1 MDLSHNAFFWLAM
14 NFKLSFLLLFSFFAA
29 AASAQDTAL
38 YSLPMTLEMLL
49 ENGYAIKFSRNREE
63 ALSNNATYGNAG
75 MLPKVNAT
83 AGYSGAANQLQNVG
97 EARYANTFNN
107 GYNLGLSGT
116 WTLFDGWGMQAS
128 YSRLQEMKKNGELS
142 TRLEIE
148 SSVAQTIA
156 MYYELLHRRF
166 RLENLSIMLSL
177 SRERLRMA
185 TEKYLVGAH
194 SQLELLQAQVDFNA
208 DSSQLV
214 TYRQGT
220 IEQLI
225 RFKKQ
230 LLLPFDTNDVIF
242 TDTSFNL
249 NEHLKLEELKAV
261 ILQNNTSLKIFDKNR
276 TITDLERAQVEAAR
290 YPYVNLNASYGY
302 TYNQTG
308 YNNSSS
314 GALGLSYGVSVGV
327 KIYDGKNQRR
337 LEKNIR
343 IEQRNRELEYEQQ
356 AQQVL
361 ADLYLLYSS
370 YSSYMNLLGLE
381 RINRELAGRKVLL
394 AMEQYRLG
402 QITSLELR
410 EHQRTHLDAQDR
422 LLNAMLQAK
431 LSEVY
436 IMQLCGAV
444 LNYMDAEELL
454 P

>member
-1 MDLSHNAFFWLAM
+1 M
-14 NFKLSFLLLFSFFAA
+14 NIKSSFLLLFSLAAA

-38 YSLPMTLEMLL
+38 YTLPMTLETLL
-49 ENGYAIKFSRNREE
+49 NNGYSIKFSRNREE

-75 MLPKVNAT
+75 MLPKVNAN
-83 AGYSGAANQLQNVG
+83 AGYSGAANQLQSAG
-97 EARYANTFNN
+97 GKSYTNTFNN
-107 GYNLGLSGT
+107 AYSLGVSGA

-128 YSRLQEMKKNGELS
+128 YQRLQEMKKNGELS
-142 TRLEIE
+142 TKLEIE

-156 MYYELLHRRF
+156 MYYELLHRRL

-230 LLLPFDTNDVIF
+230 LLLPFDANDVIF
-242 TDTSFNL
+242 TDTAFNL
-249 NEHLKLEELKAV
+249 NEHLLLDDLKAV
-261 ILQNNTSLKIFDKNR
+261 VLQNNTSLKIFDKNR
-276 TITDLERAQVEAAR
+276 AITDLERRQVEAAR
-290 YPYVNLNASYGY
+290 YPYVNLSASYGY
-302 TYNQTG
+302 SYSQ
-308 YNNSSS
+308 NSYSS
-314 GALGLSYGVSVGV
+314 AKTDALGLSYGVDVGF
-327 KIYDGKNQRR
+327 KLYDGRNQRR
-337 LEKNIR
+337 MESNIK
-343 IEQRNRELEYEQQ
+343 IEQRNRDLEYEQQ
-356 AQQVL
+356 MQQVL

-381 RINRELAGRKVLL
+381 RSNRELSGKKVSL

-436 IMQLCGAV
+436 IMQLCGMV
-444 LNYMDAEELL
+444 LSYMDAA
-454 P
+454 

>member
-1 MDLSHNAFFWLAM
+1 MNIKNA
-14 NFKLSFLLLFSFFAA
+14 FLLLLSLAA
-29 AASAQDTAL
+29 VAASAHDTVL
-38 YSLPMTLEMLL
+38 YTLPLTLETLL
-49 ENGYAIKFSRNREE
+49 NNGYAIKFSRNREE
-63 ALSNNATYGNAG
+63 VLSNDATYGNAG
-75 MLPKVNAT
+75 MLPNVNAV
-83 AGYSGAANQLQNVG
+83 AGYSGAANQLQSAGGVN
-97 EARYANTFNN
+97 YTNTFNN
-107 GYNLGLSGT
+107 SYNVGLSGT

-142 TRLEIE
+142 SKLEIE
-148 SSVAQTIA
+148 SSVAQTTA
-156 MYYELLHRRF
+156 MYYELFHRRL

-230 LLLPFDTNDVIF
+230 LLIPFDAGDVIF
-242 TDTSFNL
+242 VDTSFNL
-249 NEHLKLEELKAV
+249 NERLKLEELKAV

-276 TITDLERAQVEAAR
+276 TITDLERRQVEAAR
-290 YPYVNLNASYGY
+290 YPYVNLSASYGY
-302 TYNQTG
+302 TYSQNT
-308 YNNSSS
+308 YNTSKSD
-314 GALGLSYGVSVGV
+314 ALGLGYGVNIGF
-327 KIYDGKNQRR
+327 KIYDGRNQRR
-337 LEKNIR
+337 MEQNIK
-343 IEQRNRELEYEQQ
+343 IAQRNSDLEYEQQ
-356 AQQVL
+356 TQQVL

-381 RINRELAGRKVLL
+381 RSNRELSGKKVLL

-431 LSEVY
+431 LSEIY
-436 IMQLCGAV
+436 IMQLCGVV
-444 LNYMDAEELL
+444 LNYMNPE
-454 P
+454 

>member
-1 MDLSHNAFFWLAM
+1 M
-14 NFKLSFLLLFSFFAA
+14 FSLVAVAA
-29 AASAQDTAL
+29 AKAQDTAL
-38 YSLPMTLEMLL
+38 YTLPMTLETLL
-49 ENGYAIKFSRNREE
+49 ENGYSIKFSRNREE
-63 ALSNNATYGNAG
+63 VLSNNATYGNAG
-75 MLPKVNAT
+75 MLPKVNAS
-83 AGYSGAANQLQNVG
+83 AGYSGAANQLQNTG
-97 EARYANTFNN
+97 GKSYTNTFSN
-107 GYNLGLSGT
+107 GYNVGLSGT

-142 TRLEIE
+142 TKLEVE
-148 SSVAQTIA
+148 SSVAQTTA
-156 MYYELLHRRF
+156 MYYELLHRRL

-230 LLLPFDTNDVIF
+230 LLLPFDANDVIF

-249 NEHLKLEELKAV
+249 NEHLKLEDLKAV
-261 ILQNNTSLKIFDKNR
+261 VLNSNTSLKIFNKNR
-276 TITDLERAQVEAAR
+276 AITDLERAQVEAAR
-290 YPYVNLNASYGY
+290 YPYVNLSASYGY
-302 TYNQTG
+302 TYNNNT
-308 YNNSSS
+308 YNASTSD
-314 GALGLSYGVSVGV
+314 ALGLSYGVNIGF
-327 KIYDGKNQRR
+327 KLYDGKNQRR
-337 LEKNIR
+337 LEKNIKV
-343 IEQRNRELEYEQQ
+343 EQRNRDLEYEQQ

-361 ADLYLLYSS
+361 ADLHLLYSS
-370 YSSYMNLLGLE
+370 YSSYMKLLGLE
-381 RINRELAGRKVLL
+381 RINRELAGKKVLL

-431 LSEVY
+431 LSEIY
-436 IMQLCGAV
+436 IMQLCGVV
-444 LNYMDAEELL
+444 LNYMDAE
-454 P
+454 

>member
-1 MDLSHNAFFWLAM
+1 MLS
-14 NFKLSFLLLFSFFAA
+14 SIAA
-29 AASAQDTAL
+29 AANAQDTAL
-38 YSLPMTLEMLL
+38 YTLPMTLETLL
-49 ENGYAIKFSRNREE
+49 ENGYSIKFSRNREE
-63 ALSNNATYGNAG
+63 VLSNDATYGNAG
-75 MLPKVNAT
+75 MLPKVNAS
-83 AGYSGAANQLQNVG
+83 AGYSGAANQRQSVG
-97 EARYANTFNN
+97 EKHYANTFGNS
-107 GYNLGLSGT
+107 YNVGLSGT

-142 TRLEIE
+142 AKLEIE
-148 SSVAQTIA
+148 SSVAQTTA
-156 MYYELLHRRF
+156 MYYELLHRKF

-230 LLLPFDTNDVIF
+230 LLLPFDANDVVF

-249 NEHLKLEELKAV
+249 NENLKLEELKAV
-261 ILQNNTSLKIFDKNR
+261 VLQSNTSLKIFDKNR

-302 TYNQTG
+302 TYSHNT
-308 YNNSSS
+308 YNSSS
-314 GALGLSYGVSVGV
+314 SDALGLSYGVNIGFKV
-327 KIYDGKNQRR
+327 YDGRNQRR
-337 LEKNIR
+337 MEKNIKV
-343 IEQRNRELEYEQQ
+343 EQRNRDLEYEQQ
-356 AQQVL
+356 TQQTL

-381 RINRELAGRKVLL
+381 RSSRELSGRKVSL

-431 LSEVY
+431 LSEIY
-436 IMQLCGAV
+436 IMQLCGIV
-444 LNYMDAEELL
+444 LNYMNAE
-454 P
+454 

>member
-1 MDLSHNAFFWLAM
+1 MAIKNA
-14 NFKLSFLLLFSFFAA
+14 FLLLVSLAA
-29 AASAQDTAL
+29 AAAAAGAQNAVL
-38 YSLPMTLEMLL
+38 YTLPLTLETLL
-49 ENGYAIKFSRNREE
+49 NNGYSIKFSRNREE
-63 ALSNNATYGNAG
+63 VLSNDATYGNAG
-75 MLPKVNAT
+75 MLPNVNAS
-83 AGYSGAANQLQNVG
+83 AGYSGAANQLQSAG
-97 EARYANTFNN
+97 GKSYTNTFGNS
-107 GYNLGLSGT
+107 YNLGLSGT

-128 YSRLQEMKKNGELS
+128 YSRLQEMKRNGELS
-142 TRLEIE
+142 AKLEIE
-148 SSVAQTIA
+148 SSVAQTTA
-156 MYYELLHRRF
+156 MYYELLHRRL

-230 LLLPFDTNDVIF
+230 LLIPFDAGDVIF
-242 TDTSFNL
+242 ADTSFNL
-249 NEHLKLEELKAV
+249 NERLLLEELKAV

-276 TITDLERAQVEAAR
+276 TITDLERKQVEAAR
-290 YPYVNLNASYGY
+290 YPYVNLSASYGY
-302 TYNQTG
+302 TYSHNT
-308 YNNSSS
+308 YSSS
-314 GALGLSYGVSVGV
+314 KSDALGLSYGVNVGF
-327 KIYDGKNQRR
+327 KIYDGQNQRR
-337 LEKNIR
+337 MEKNIR
-343 IEQRNRELEYEQQ
+343 VAQRNSDLEYEQQ
-356 AQQVL
+356 TQQVL

-370 YSSYMNLLGLE
+370 YSAYMNLLGLE
-381 RINRELAGRKVLL
+381 RSNRELSGRKVLL

-436 IMQLCGAV
+436 IMQLCGMV
-444 LNYMDAEELL
+444 LTYMDT
-454 P
+454 

>member
-1 MDLSHNAFFWLAM
+1 MM
-14 NFKLSFLLLFSFFAA
+14 NIKNSFLLLLSLAAANA
-29 AASAQDTAL
+29 AASAQDTTL
-38 YSLPMTLEMLL
+38 FTLPMTLETLL
-49 ENGYAIKFSRNREE
+49 NNGYSIKFSRNREE
-63 ALSNNATYGNAG
+63 VLSNDATYGNAG
-75 MLPKVNAT
+75 MLPKVDAV
-83 AGYSGAANQLQNVG
+83 AGYSGAANQLQG
-97 EARYANTFNN
+97 AGGKSYANTFGNA
-107 GYNLGLSGT
+107 YNVGLSGS

-128 YSRLQEMKKNGELS
+128 YSRLRELKKNGELS
-142 TRLEIE
+142 TKLEIE
-148 SSVAQTIA
+148 SSVAQTTA
-156 MYYELLHRRF
+156 MYYELLHRRL

-230 LLLPFDTNDVIF
+230 LLIPFDENDVIF
-242 TDTSFNL
+242 PDSSFNL
-249 NEHLKLEELKAV
+249 NEHLALEELKAV
-261 ILQNNTSLKIFDKNR
+261 MLQNNTSLKIFDKNR
-276 TITDLERAQVEAAR
+276 TITDLERRQVEAAR
-290 YPYVNLNASYGY
+290 YPYVNLSASYGY
-302 TYNQTG
+302 SYSHNS
-308 YNNSSS
+308 YNSSKS
-314 GALGLSYGVSVGV
+314 DALGLGYGLNIGF
-327 KIYDGKNQRR
+327 KLYDGQNQRR
-337 LEKNIR
+337 MEKNVK
-343 IEQRNRELEYEQQ
+343 IEQRNRDLEYEQQ

-381 RINRELAGRKVLL
+381 RSNRELSGRKVLL

-436 IMQLCGAV
+436 IMQLCGTV
-444 LNYMDAEELL
+444 LNYMDAA
-454 P
+454 

>member
-1 MDLSHNAFFWLAM
+1 M
-14 NFKLSFLLLFSFFAA
+14 NFRNSFLLLFSLVAVAA
-29 AASAQDTAL
+29 AKAQDTAL
-38 YSLPMTLEMLL
+38 YTLPMTLETLL
-49 ENGYAIKFSRNREE
+49 ENGYSIKFSRNREE
-63 ALSNNATYGNAG
+63 VLSNNATYGNAG
-75 MLPKVNAT
+75 MLPKVNAS
-83 AGYSGAANQLQNVG
+83 AGYSGAANQLQNTG
-97 EARYANTFNN
+97 GKSYTNTFSN
-107 GYNLGLSGT
+107 GYNVGLSGT

-142 TRLEIE
+142 TKLEVE
-148 SSVAQTIA
+148 SSVAQTTA
-156 MYYELLHRRF
+156 MYYELLHRRL

-230 LLLPFDTNDVIF
+230 LLLPFDANDVIF

-249 NEHLKLEELKAV
+249 NEHLKLEDLKAV
-261 ILQNNTSLKIFDKNR
+261 VLNSNTSLKIFNKNR
-276 TITDLERAQVEAAR
+276 AITDLERAQVEAAR
-290 YPYVNLNASYGY
+290 YPYVNLSASYGY
-302 TYNQTG
+302 TYNNNT
-308 YNNSSS
+308 YNASTSD
-314 GALGLSYGVSVGV
+314 ALGLSYGVNIGF
-327 KIYDGKNQRR
+327 KLYDGKNQRR
-337 LEKNIR
+337 LEKNIKV
-343 IEQRNRELEYEQQ
+343 EQRNRDLEYEQQ

-361 ADLYLLYSS
+361 ADLHLLYSS
-370 YSSYMNLLGLE
+370 YSSYMKLLGLE
-381 RINRELAGRKVLL
+381 RINRELAGKKVLL

-431 LSEVY
+431 LSEIY
-436 IMQLCGAV
+436 IMQLCGVV
-444 LNYMDAEELL
+444 LNYMDAE
-454 P
+454 

>member
-1 MDLSHNAFFWLAM
+1 M
-14 NFKLSFLLLFSFFAA
+14 NFRTSFLLLSSFFAAA
-29 AASAQDTAL
+29 AASAQDTVL
-38 YSLPMTLEMLL
+38 YSLSTTLETLL
-49 ENGYAIKFSRNREE
+49 NNGYSIKFSRNREE
-63 ALSNNATYGNAG
+63 VLSNNATRGNAG
-75 MLPKVNAT
+75 MLPNVNAA
-83 AGYSGAANQLQNVG
+83 AGYSGAANQLQKAG
-97 EARYANTFNN
+97 EQRYTNTFNN
-107 GYNLGLSGT
+107 SYNLGVAGT

-142 TRLEIE
+142 VKLEIE
-148 SSVAQTIA
+148 NSVAQTTA
-156 MYYELLHRRF
+156 MYYELLQRRL

-220 IEQLI
+220 YEQLI

-230 LLLPFDTNDVIF
+230 LLIPFDVNDIVF

-249 NEHLKLEELKAV
+249 NEHLLLEDTKTV
-261 ILQNNTSLKIFDKNR
+261 MLQNNTSLKMFDKNR
-276 TITDLERAQVEAAR
+276 AITDLERKQIEAAR

-302 TYNQTG
+302 NNAHTSYNAS
-308 YNNSSS
+308 NSD
-314 GALGLSYGVSVGV
+314 ALGLSYGVSIGF
-327 KIYDGKNQRR
+327 KIYDGQNQRR
-337 LEKNIR
+337 MEKNIEV
-343 IEQRNRELEYEQQ
+343 EQRNRELEYEQQ
-356 AQQVL
+356 KQQIL

-381 RINRELAGRKVLL
+381 RSNRVLSARKVSL

-422 LLNAMLQAK
+422 LLNAMFQAK
-431 LSEVY
+431 LSEIY
-436 IMQLCGAV
+436 IMQLCGVV
-444 LNYMDAEELL
+444 LNYMEEN
-454 P
+454 